1 MIYSIA
7 LSKASDWLAVS
18 SDKGT
23 VHVFAIAD
31 NVHTTATTAKPREPS
46 PADASPQRHNPTS
59 MFSMVKVRSPPTCQ
73 HALGCLCWPGT
84 NRGWYWWGMV
94 GHARAA
100 PLCRRHT
107 LAGLNTCQRLP
118 ACRHQQC

>member
-23 VHVFAIAD
+23 VHVFALAD
-31 NVHTTATTAKPREPS
+31 NVHTTASPAEPREPI

-59 MFSMVKVRSPPTCQ
+59 MFSMVKVS
-73 HALGCLCWPGT
+73 
-84 NRGWYWWGMV
+84 
-94 GHARAA
+94 A
-100 PLCRRHT
+100 PSRDLHI
-107 LAGLNTCQRLP
+107 AE
-118 ACRHQQC
+118 